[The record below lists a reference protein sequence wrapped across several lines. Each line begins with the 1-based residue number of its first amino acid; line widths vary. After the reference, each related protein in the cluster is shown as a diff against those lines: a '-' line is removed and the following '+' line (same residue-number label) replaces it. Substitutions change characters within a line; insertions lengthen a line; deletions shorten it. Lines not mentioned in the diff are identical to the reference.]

1 MAANVAVE
9 EPSEFLEN
17 VTNQEPEKA
26 KSPRKFFNFLK
37 AKNKLDDDLNND
49 SLESKG
55 SEESEETQNAK
66 DEGSNKE
73 IRIEV
78 FESPDIPEQLNH
90 GMLCT
95 LHYMKYREAIRR
107 YTGEFKNCPYGMCI
121 ANILMV
127 LCVIL
132 TTSLVSQHFDPTDPG
147 TVRGNTSKTWVALY
161 LSNANNL
168 GLVVVILT
176 TLFSVVN
183 LYICVHP
190 NTFVKIVSI
199 SKMTVR
205 IYFILY
211 PVLMFYNYSMNLSL
225 QEAGRGENLRAVFN
239 IRAYNILG
247 FFFYDTF
254 FLSIYTVLII
264 FFNLI
269 AFIYRFFYPTLLMTI
284 INEDVKTF
292 KVTEFEEIKLN
303 LPNIGSSMNNKND
316 ELGKIPAFRV
326 TITRFRRPNS
336 LYYSFKYLI
345 DFLHFKRRGSYDSFQ
360 YVGQLNSEYRP
371 HGFGFWNS
379 PNFHGEL
386 LMGFWES
393 GLPLSPFKSREV
405 GTNAGF
411 SNVIIGWVRYEGG
424 DSAVGLGVAAAE
436 CCVSGPFFRTFP
448 RILRFYTVPETDG
461 KRGGRVLK
469 YLGANTFF
477 NYNKIHLNSDSIL
490 RNDSEMLTNLKN
502 KLKAKNK
509 CCNDC
514 CDHNI
519 QLKRRRLL
527 RKLFKRNRFNC
538 NAMDRMD
545 SKYYCTDDHIVMSLN
560 EVSNDIVGYRYG
572 NVDSYLNGKKNPYFS
587 VLKKMHIRDIFQD
600 INELFGI
607 RETGIPLT
615 TFVNC
620 MECLLS
626 ALTLHAP
633 NFTPLD
639 SSNLSLSVDDER
651 GINIHGFVKKP
662 KINEDGIQEFSSDY
676 CKSVKIYVNANL
688 MRKGAANDD
697 GEDEENLPIPKGVNY
712 RYNVLGVENW
722 VRREEVRALE
732 AWIYIHGFNVK
743 CIDSL
748 GIFAQII
755 SFGNYPQYIKPFVF
769 SWPSGN
775 KITQFKE
782 AIVSSTCPKTVDTFI
797 RMLQALLVNN
807 IRDVHIMTHSMGATM
822 FLGAFSQILNSKEY
836 SNLFLRLNE
845 DRDANNPKLKI
856 LTVTLLNPFYPVYDF
871 VQNDYPRLKQY
882 CSHIT
887 IYSDVNDKALKV
899 AELITGKKRLGRCVN
914 ELYTMEERVDET
926 AKRCT
931 LGSIV
936 LPFTLEEVKN
946 LKKNKKKNK
955 QIIENRKKKHWL
967 DVDVIDTTCLGSNVH
982 ALRHSYWFLNRE
994 VIEDLRDLIVNRK
1007 RAQDRSSRLDRSL
1020 GNTWVYRVAPS
1031 NLNTLFET
1039 II

>member
-1 MAANVAVE
+1 MVENVAVE

-17 VTNQEPEKA
+17 VTDQEPEKA
-26 KSPRKFFNFLK
+26 NTPPKFFNFFK
-37 AKNKLDDDLNND
+37 AKNKLDDDLNNGN
-49 SLESKG
+49 LESKG

-66 DEGSNKE
+66 DEESNKE

-107 YTGEFKNCPYGMCI
+107 YTGEFKNCPYGVCI

-168 GLVVVILT
+168 GLIVVILT
-176 TLFSVVN
+176 TLFSIVN

-211 PVLMFYNYSMNLSL
+211 PVLMFYNYSMNVSL

-247 FFFYDTF
+247 IFFYDTF
-254 FLSIYTVLII
+254 FLTIYTVLII

-284 INEDVKTF
+284 INEDVRTF

-303 LPNIGSSMNNKND
+303 LPNIGSSLNNKD
-316 ELGKIPAFRV
+316 EELGKIPAFRV
-326 TITRFRRPNS
+326 TITRFRKPNS

-345 DFLHFKRRGSYDSFQ
+345 DFLHFKKRGSYDSFQ

-469 YLGANTFF
+469 L
-477 NYNKIHLNSDSIL
+477 
-490 RNDSEMLTNLKN
+490 LK
-502 KLKAKNK
+502 
-509 CCNDC
+509 
-514 CDHNI
+514 
-519 QLKRRRLL
+519 
-527 RKLFKRNRFNC
+527 KLFRRNRLNC
-538 NAMDRMD
+538 IAMDRMD

-572 NVDSYLNGKKNPYFS
+572 NVDSYINGKKNPYFN

-676 CKSVKIYVNANL
+676 CKSVK
-688 MRKGAANDD
+688 
-697 GEDEENLPIPKGVNY
+697 
-712 RYNVLGVENW
+712 
-722 VRREEVRALE
+722 ALE

-822 FLGAFSQILNSKEY
+822 FLGAFTQILNSKEY
-836 SNLFLRLNE
+836 SNLFLKLNE

-936 LPFTLEEVKN
+936 LPFTLEEVRN
-946 LKKNKKKNK
+946 LKKNKKKIK
-955 QIIENRKKKHWL
+955 EIIENRKKKHWL